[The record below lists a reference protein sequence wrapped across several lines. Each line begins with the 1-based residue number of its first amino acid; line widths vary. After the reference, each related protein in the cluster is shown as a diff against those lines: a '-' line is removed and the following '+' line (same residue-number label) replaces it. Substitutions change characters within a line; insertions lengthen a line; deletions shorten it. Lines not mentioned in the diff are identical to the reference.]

1 MGLDLSL
8 RATGMAVVPTSW
20 ALDWSCV
27 DVYHCG
33 YELETTATVAEQLE
47 RLSHISIEVLAF
59 AEEHNVTH
67 VFVEEY
73 AFSRVAA
80 RAFSIGELGGVV
92 KLDMMRR
99 GLIPS
104 VVNATAARSVL
115 GKFSGKGQKN
125 QCRAVLTSMG
135 CPRSWTED
143 EVDAF
148 VAANWGLSELGG
160 AGILVERDP
169 SA

>member
-8 RATGMAVVPTSW
+8 RASGMAVIPTSW
-20 ALDWSCV
+20 GLDWSCV
-27 DVYHCG
+27 DVYTYG
-33 YELETTATVAEQLE
+33 YELETTATVEEQLD
-47 RLSHISIEVLAF
+47 RLNDISKEVLAF
-59 AEEHNVTH
+59 AEEHSVTH

-92 KLDMMRR
+92 KLDLMRQ
-99 GLIPS
+99 GLIPA
-104 VVNATAARSVL
+104 VVNATSARSVI
-115 GKFSGKGQKN
+115 GKFAGKGQKN
-125 QCRAVLTSMG
+125 KCRAELTTMG

-160 AGILVERDP
+160 SGILVER
-169 SA
+169 A